1 MVISAVELHE
11 VLLVWTSALAGKK
24 FLHGDEVSMP
34 DLLVFNEQHNYLSP
48 TQLPNYSLH
57 YTFTQVSMPDLLVF
71 GVLRS
76 IRGLRTFDEVM
87 AHNPQLGAWY
97 GAVEALSPSSQ
108 IIH

>member
-1 MVISAVELHE
+1 MTWLSAYLSVVISAVELHE

-24 FLHGDEVSMP
+24 FLHG
-34 DLLVFNEQHNYLSP
+34 NE
-48 TQLPNYSLH
+48 
-57 YTFTQVSMPDLLVF
+57 VSMPDLLVF